1 MASAKSIA
9 KNVHEEGTVPRR
21 ANAYRV
27 IGPKRI
33 DGLVSELKRGVEI
46 GRYDMFVRKSGL
58 PPIDVNDVI
67 QLRPRTLVRR
77 RKEGRLSQA
86 ESERLYRLSV
96 VFEKAVELHEGK
108 VDEARHWMSTPKAA
122 LAGQTPLEMCA
133 TEVGAREV
141 EDLIGL
147 LEYGVFS

>member
-1 MASAKSIA
+1 MASGKSIA
-9 KNVHEEGTVPRR
+9 YRNQPRAAALR
-21 ANAYRV
+21 GARGYRV
-27 IGPKRI
+27 IGVKRI

-46 GRYDMFVRKSGL
+46 SRYDTFVRKSGL
-58 PPIDVNDVI
+58 PTKEDNQVI
-67 QLRPRTLVRR
+67 QLRPRALVRR

-108 VDEARHWMSTPKAA
+108 VDEARTWMSTPRAA

-133 TEVGAREV
+133 TEVGARGV
-141 EDLIGL
+141 EDLIGR
-147 LEYGVFS
+147 LEHGVFS